1 MRGVRL
7 IGAPLDLGAGRRGVD
22 MGPTALRI
30 AGLAQTLRGMGY
42 AVTDAGNLP
51 VPQRETLL
59 EADPRR
65 RFAGPI
71 GDLCRQ
77 LGGSVSEAL
86 HMGVTPL
93 VLGGDHSLTM
103 GSAAAA
109 AAFVKARGGRL
120 GLLWLDAHGDM
131 NSPTTT
137 PSGNVHG
144 MSLAHLLGRFH
155 DPALG
160 DGDAAFA
167 GADVALLG
175 VRDLDV
181 AEGPEILDAGIW
193 VATMRDIDRQGL
205 ETVVRQ
211 HVDALLSR
219 CTHLHVSFDVDF
231 VDPDIAPGVG
241 TPVRGGP
248 TYRDAHLVMELL
260 ADTGAVLSVDVVEVN
275 PVLDQG
281 NRTAELAV
289 DLLASLFGRKIL

>member
-1 MRGVRL
+1 MNAIRL

-30 AGLAQTLRGMGY
+30 AGLSETLRGMGY

-59 EADPRR
+59 EKDRNR

-71 GDLCRQ
+71 GELCRR
-77 LGGSVSEAL
+77 LSGSVTEAL
-86 HMGVTPL
+86 HMGATPL

-109 AAFVKARGGRL
+109 AAFAQAQGGRL
-120 GLLWLDAHGDM
+120 GVLWLDAHGDM
-131 NSPTTT
+131 NTPDTT

-144 MSLAHLLGRFH
+144 MALAQLLGRFR
-155 DPALG
+155 DRSLG
-160 DGDAAFA
+160 PSGIVE
-167 GADVALLG
+167 GPDVALLG
-175 VRDLDV
+175 VRDLDD
-181 AEGPEILDAGIW
+181 AEGPAILDAGVR

-205 ETVVRQ
+205 ENVVKE
-211 HVDALLSR
+211 HVGALLQR

-275 PVLDQG
+275 PVLDHG

>member
-1 MRGVRL
+1 MNGIRL

-30 AGLAQTLRGMGY
+30 AGLAPTLRGMGY
-42 AVTDAGNLP
+42 EVTDAGNLP

-59 EADPRR
+59 EMDPRR

-71 GDLCRQ
+71 GELCDR
-77 LGGSVSEAL
+77 LHGSVSEAL

-109 AAFVKARGGRL
+109 SAYVKARGGRL
-120 GLLWLDAHGDM
+120 GILWLDAHGDM
-131 NSPTTT
+131 NTPETTV
-137 PSGNVHG
+137 SGNVHG
-144 MSLAHLLGRFH
+144 MSLSHLLGRFQ

-160 DGDAAFA
+160 RGPASFT

-175 VRDLDV
+175 VRDLDD
-181 AEGPEILDAGIW
+181 AEGPAILDAGVR

-205 ETVVRQ
+205 ETVVRT
-211 HVDALLSR
+211 HVDALLKR

-275 PVLDQG
+275 PVLDHG